1 MQIAFSETLPFF
13 SSFFTKAITLL
24 GIRNGSV
31 LFSGMQQLLHIILYC
46 LSFFLPALLI
56 LKFTENPEKPITFK
70 MSFPKHTFLL
80 FVGVLGCV
88 SLSGGITNIIK
99 ELLTKIGI
107 AFRSYSPDVPDNIWL
122 IVLLFVSSALAPAI
136 FEEILFRKAVLNSL
150 LPYGNRFALI
160 LSALSFSLMHKNPAQ
175 FLYTFVGGLF
185 FGVIAIKC
193 RSVVPTIILHFL
205 NNSLAITYLLIEKYA
220 PMKTYIFTVSTI
232 ETILKISG
240 ALFLL
245 ILLHKKRHK
254 VEDDII
260 PTKEIPLKNAL
271 SVFSITFVVY
281 CLYFSKDWIYFI

>member
-13 SSFFTKAITLL
+13 SSFLTKAITLF

-31 LFSGMQQLLHIILYC
+31 LFSGIQQLLHITVYC
-46 LSFFLPALLI
+46 VSFFLPALFI
-56 LKFTENPEKPITFK
+56 FKFSDNSEKPITFK
-70 MSFPKHTFLL
+70 ASFPKHTPLL

-99 ELLTKIGI
+99 ELLSKIGI
-107 AFRSYSPDVPDNIWL
+107 AFRSHSPDVPDNIWL

-136 FEEILFRKAVLNSL
+136 FEEILFRKAVLNAL

-160 LSALSFSLMHKNPAQ
+160 LSSLSFSLMHKNLAQ

-220 PMKTYIFTVSTI
+220 PIQTYIFTVSTI
-232 ETILKISG
+232 ETVLKISG
-240 ALFLL
+240 TIFLL
-245 ILLHKKRHK
+245 ILLNQKRRK
-254 VEDDII
+254 IENDIV
-260 PTKEIPLKNAL
+260 PTKDVPLKNAL